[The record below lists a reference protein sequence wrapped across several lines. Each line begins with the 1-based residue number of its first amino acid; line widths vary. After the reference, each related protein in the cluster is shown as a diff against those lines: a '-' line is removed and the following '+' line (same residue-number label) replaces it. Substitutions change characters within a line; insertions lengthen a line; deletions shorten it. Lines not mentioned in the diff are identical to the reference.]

1 MHLPKYTH
9 QKFITLEAYVKING
23 SQSNEDEVSVLPP
36 TRVRQAVAII
46 GELHRCF
53 DTPST

>member
-46 GELHRCF
+46 GDLHRCF